1 MHYSISAFSAL
12 TGFSIHTLRFYE
24 KEGILIPQ
32 RRANNHRSYSARD
45 AEWVAFIT
53 RLKETGMP
61 LKSIKH
67 YADLRAQG
75 EETAQT
81 RMDLLLAHSGVL
93 QQQIAVL
100 NDHFQHLEKK
110 IDYYRDLLATA
121 VI

>member
-75 EETAQT
+75 EATAQA
-81 RMDLLLAHSGVL
+81 RMDLLLVHSGVL

-110 IDYYRDLLATA
+110 NRLLP
-121 VI
+121 